1 MLQNFSFKKVVKQFA
16 SLKMAVVIILSLASV
31 IAWGTFVEARY
42 DASIA
47 QKVVYHS
54 IWMTLV
60 MGTLILTLI
69 SVMIDRW
76 PWQAKHT
83 GFVCAHIGIIV
94 LIGGSVVTQY
104 YGVDGSMSFGI
115 GERSRKIVVGDQ
127 DFVVYSLPTAKAPVK
142 LYDYRGATGKE
153 VDFYIHRPENEPLHI
168 VLADAVIDVVEF
180 LPFALRDDKIISSDS
195 NDDGPA
201 VRFQLTNANVNLTEW
216 VGAQP
221 GKRDAI
227 KDLGPAQIVVS
238 NENPDMSGKF
248 AVVLTPIDG
257 EKLKYA
263 IYSRSEPKN
272 VKRGIASA
280 GDVLDTGWMNM
291 KFRIFKFL
299 PHAKEQTKFVAM
311 DRPTPLTTQALKIV
325 FKENTPQAKPVEQW
339 LQLNGPLRLFT
350 ANSAYAISYAN
361 RAILLDFNLQLA
373 NFSVGRYP
381 GTNRAASYESVVTL
395 EEKGARRPDATHPVT
410 AQGPQ
415 IVDNIK
421 ISMNEPLKYGGF
433 TFYQSSFQEDESGR
447 PTMSILSV
455 NRDPG
460 RWIKYLGAL
469 IIVLGIMHLFYY
481 KNLKKSFTDSADK
494 SPKKSAQNSME
505 LK

>member
-1 MLQNFSFKKVVKQFA
+1 MSLKIKFRKIVKSFA

-31 IAWGTFVEARY
+31 IAWGTFVEAKY

-47 QKVVYHS
+47 QKIVYHS
-54 IWMTLV
+54 IWMSLV

-69 SVMIDRW
+69 AVMIDRW
-76 PWQAKHT
+76 PWKAKHT

-104 YGVDGSMSFGI
+104 YGVDGSISFGI
-115 GERSRKIVVGDQ
+115 GEHSKKIVVSDQ
-127 DFVVYSLPTAKAPVK
+127 DFLVYSLPTARMPVK

-153 VDFYIHRPENEPLHI
+153 VDFYIHHPKKEPIHI
-168 VLADAVIDVVEF
+168 SLPDAVIDVVDF
-180 LPFALRDDKIISSDS
+180 LPFALRDDKIVSSESGEDA
-195 NDDGPA
+195 PA
-201 VRFQLTNANVNLTEW
+201 VRFQLTNANVNLTDW
-216 VGAQP
+216 VGGQQGP
-221 GKRDAI
+221 KDAV
-227 KDLGPAQIVVS
+227 KDLGPAQIILS
-238 NENPDMSGKF
+238 KEAPDMKGKF
-248 AVVLTPIDG
+248 AIVLTPIDG

-263 IYSRSEPKN
+263 IYSRSEPNHIKKG
-272 VKRGIASA
+272 VATA

-299 PHAKEQTKFVAM
+299 PHAKEQTKFVALE
-311 DRPTPLTTQALKIV
+311 RPTPLTSQALKVV
-325 FKENTPQAKPVEQW
+325 FTENSGKVKPVEQW
-339 LQLNGPLRLFT
+339 VQLNAPIRFFT
-350 ANSAYAISYAN
+350 SGAAYALSFAN
-361 RAILLDFNLQLA
+361 RAILLDFNLQLT

-381 GTNRAASYESVVTL
+381 GTNRAASYESIVSL
-395 EEKGARRPDATHPVT
+395 EEKGAQRADATHPYSNT
-410 AQGPQ
+410 GPQ

-447 PTMSILSV
+447 PVMSILSV

-469 IIVLGIMHLFYY
+469 IIVLGIIHLFYY
-481 KNLKKSFTDSADK
+481 KTLKKSFASGTEQTTK
-494 SPKKSAQNSME
+494 H
-505 LK
+505 